1 MKAFTYVTADDFEA
15 ASRELAAA
23 GDRAMAKSGGTDL
36 LDLLKSRLL
45 QPDEVV
51 SLLRAKRDTQKGEL
65 SALLTL
71 AEVAEDSWI
80 RENFPAVAKAALE
93 AATPQVRNTGT
104 LGGNLCQHTRCWYFR
119 DANYTCFKRGTG
131 DCSAAPD
138 GAQNRYHAIFPHSR
152 CVSAHPSNLAPA
164 LIAVGAR
171 VACVHPDGART
182 LDAELLYDEG
192 PSGRK
197 TDTTLRPGELIRA
210 VLLEPT
216 PLSEA
221 VHLRRVPRAAELRL
235 RDRVRGRVARPR
247 GRHRARRADR
257 LRRRV
262 ADPVPREGRRGGPP
276 GQEARH
282 RGCGRGGG
290 RRRDAASGQRVQ
302 GPDPEGAG
310 PARAHGALVVR
321 QPPRPPSSASKELAS

>member
-51 SLLRAKRDTQKGEL
+51 SLLRVKRDVSKGEL

-71 AEVAEDSWI
+71 AEVAEDGWI
-80 RENFPAVAKAALE
+80 RENFPAVAKAAGE

-138 GAQNRYHAIFPHSR
+138 GAQNRYHAIFPHKR

-216 PLSEA
+216 PLSKRSTYVEFRERQSFDFAIASVAASLDLQDGIVRDVRIVCGAVSPIPYRAKAAEA
-221 VHLRRVPRAAELRL
+221 VLRGKKLDIDAAAAAAVAGATPLEDNGYKVPILKEL
-235 RDRVRGRVARPR
+235 V
-247 GRHRARRADR
+247 RRA
-257 LRRRV
+257 LT
-262 ADPVPREGRRGGPP
+262 E
-276 GQEARH
+276 
-282 RGCGRGGG
+282 
-290 RRRDAASGQRVQ
+290 
-302 GPDPEGAG
+302 
-310 PARAHGALVVR
+310 L
-321 QPPRPPSSASKELAS
+321 SS